1 MWDNTMFNDITVID
15 NFFKEPHKIVS
26 LALSQQYY
34 AVKENPN
41 YERDRNIYYNG
52 KRTLFLKHILAET
65 IYENLNKEILTNVI
79 SNNIRKECKFN
90 INADIACL
98 FHCLLNNDV
107 YDQNNTHQDS
117 VLFAGVV
124 YLNENLESNIHGTMV
139 NNITIPYKF
148 NRLVLYRGDLLHCPL
163 NGYGTDIINSRL
175 TLNIFIN
182 KLDLSI
188 SGTIIDKIQ

>member
-1 MWDNTMFNDITVID
+1 MFKDITVID
-15 NFFKEPHKIVS
+15 NFFKEPQKIVS

-52 KRTLFLKHILAET
+52 KRTLFLKYVLPENVHQ
-65 IYENLNKEILTNVI
+65 NLNKEILTNII
-79 SNNIRKECKFN
+79 SNNIRNESKFN
-90 INADIACL
+90 ISADMGCL
-98 FHCLLNNDV
+98 FHSLSDNDV
-107 YDQNNTHQDS
+107 YDHNNTHQDS

-124 YLNENLESNIHGTMV
+124 YLNKDLESNTHGTVV

-163 NGYGTDIINSRL
+163 NGYGEHITNSRL
-175 TLNIFIN
+175 SLNIFIN
-182 KLDLSI
+182 KLDLSL
-188 SGTIIDKIQ
+188 SGTIINKIQ